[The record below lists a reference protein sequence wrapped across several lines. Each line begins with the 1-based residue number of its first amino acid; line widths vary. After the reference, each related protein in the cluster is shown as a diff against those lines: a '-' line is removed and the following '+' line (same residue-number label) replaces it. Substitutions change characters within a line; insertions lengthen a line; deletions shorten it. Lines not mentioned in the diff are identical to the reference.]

1 MRNRLV
7 ALAGFLAITCVPL
20 GAGQAPRPA
29 SAADH
34 GAVVTKYCVT
44 CHNDR
49 AKTGGLSL
57 DKVDIAVAG
66 RRSGRVGEASSG
78 RCASA

>member
-1 MRNRLV
+1 MRNRVV

-20 GAGQAPRPA
+20 GAGQAPVRPPA
-29 SAADH
+29 AADH

-44 CHNDR
+44 CHNER

-57 DKVDIAVAG
+57 DKVDIAAPVAAADVWE
-66 RRSGRVGEASSG
+66 RSSA